1 MPFGIK
7 FPEELMRNEKKAKK
21 TEGMLPL
28 RVSTADSLIT
38 RHAME
43 RGSTILIAGGC
54 GTGKSTFVTQS
65 FYNAMLAGE
74 KTVYLSFEQEVAKVK
89 ERAKI
94 NFGWDLE
101 KLEKQGKLFM
111 LRMDPFKIAR
121 SVEAFLAQ
129 KKGDLLVSVDE
140 IEFPFLPDRIAI
152 DSLSAL
158 NIAFMGNMENY
169 RYYVSYMFDMLNRYN
184 SLNFVISETELTS
197 GTYSRSGIEEFLAD
211 GVIVMYNVSTGFG
224 KERRRAIEILK
235 LRSSQHVRKA
245 VPFKIGK
252 KGIELSGKP
261 L

>member
-7 FPEELMRNEKKAKK
+7 FPEELLQSEKRAKERE
-21 TEGMLPL
+21 TALPL
-28 RVSTADSLIT
+28 RVPGLDAMIS
-38 RHAME
+38 RHGIE
-43 RGSTILIAGGC
+43 RGSTLLISGGC
-54 GTGKSTFVTQS
+54 GTGKSTLVLQS
-65 FYNAMLAGE
+65 IYNGMLKGE
-74 KTVYLSFEQEVAKVK
+74 KAVYISFEQEVAAIKKHARV
-89 ERAKI
+89 

-101 KLEKQGKLFM
+101 KMERERRLFM

-140 IEFPFLPDRIAI
+140 IEFPFIPDRIAI

-184 SLNFVISETELTS
+184 SLNFVVSETELTA
-197 GTYSRSGIEEFLAD
+197 GTYSKTGIEEFLAD
-211 GVIVMYNVSTGFG
+211 GVIVLYNTSENFG
-224 KERRRAIEILK
+224 GERKRALEILK
-235 LRSSQHVRKA
+235 LRFSEHVHRP

-252 KGIELSGKP
+252 SGISLQKQGM
-261 L
+261 